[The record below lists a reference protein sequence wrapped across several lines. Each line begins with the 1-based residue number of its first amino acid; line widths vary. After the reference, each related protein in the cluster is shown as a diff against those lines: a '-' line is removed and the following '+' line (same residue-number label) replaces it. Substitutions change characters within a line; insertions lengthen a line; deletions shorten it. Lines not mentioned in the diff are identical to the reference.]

1 MPYRIFKPLFVFF
14 TSIGLIVLLII
25 LAGNEKSATIIN
37 ESLKLYYG
45 ALGFFLLLNRM
56 ITPSTDEW
64 RRWVIFLALGGFIG
78 NFILCLCDHAQ
89 NGFFLITEW
98 IPVFSSAF
106 AVGFLT
112 VLVFTEKTNYSFLKV
127 CFF

>member
-45 ALGFFLLLNRM
+45 ALGFFLLLGM
-56 ITPSTDEW
+56 ASLIIFW
-64 RRWVIFLALGGFIG
+64 RQYRDWREESELIG
-78 NFILCLCDHAQ
+78 KYRKKDKP
-89 NGFFLITEW
+89 T
-98 IPVFSSAF
+98 
-106 AVGFLT
+106 
-112 VLVFTEKTNYSFLKV
+112 K
-127 CFF
+127 